1 MSRTDAFPDL
11 EPDPEAMRRLVD
23 AAMARIVPHVAS
35 LPQQP
40 AADTEGAAAL
50 ARSLAESM
58 PEGPGSLDDALALLF
73 DRAVPKSYN
82 TAGPGY
88 LAYIPGGGLFASAV
102 AALIASSVNRYVGVW
117 AAAPALAQLE
127 TNVVRWFCDLVG
139 YPATAGG
146 ILTSGGSLAN
156 FSAIVMARVACLPED
171 FLRGR
176 LYVSEQA
183 HHSIKKAALLAGFP
197 VHGVRAV
204 PTDERFR
211 MDVEALRTAMRAD
224 RAAGYR
230 PFLVLAS
237 AGTTNTGAVDDLP
250 ALADLAAAE
259 GLSLHVDAA
268 YGGFFLLTERGRRA
282 LRGIERADSVVLD
295 PHKGLFLPY
304 GSGALVVRDAGSLR
318 RAHSVPADY
327 MPETQ
332 DDPDRVDFCE
342 LSPELSRDFRGLR
355 AWLPLKL
362 HGAGAFRR
370 ALDEKL
376 DLARWAC
383 EELRA
388 IPGVEIVAEPQL
400 SLFAFRLVRPG
411 ADPAALDALNRRWL
425 AGVNARQH
433 VHLSGTILRGRF
445 VLRICV
451 LSFRT
456 HRDRVAQ
463 AVEDL
468 RAEAAAL
475 VDAGVGEAR

>member
-1 MSRTDAFPDL
+1 
-11 EPDPEAMRRLVD
+11 
-23 AAMARIVPHVAS
+23 MARIGPHVAS
-35 LPQQP
+35 LAAQP
-40 AADTEGAAAL
+40 AADTDGAAEL
-50 ARSLAESM
+50 ARSLAEPL
-58 PEGPGSLDDALALLF
+58 PEGPAALDDTLALLF
-73 DRAVPKSYN
+73 ERAVPKSYN

-102 AALIASSVNRYVGVW
+102 AAFIASSVNRYVGVW

-127 TNVVRWFCDLVG
+127 ANVVRWFGDLVG
-139 YPATAGG
+139 YPSGAGG

-156 FSAIVMARVACLPED
+156 FSAIVMARVARLPED
-171 FLRGR
+171 FLDGR

-183 HHSIKKAALLAGFP
+183 HHSVKKAALLAGFP
-197 VHGVRAV
+197 ARAVRAV
-204 PTDERFR
+204 ATDACFR
-211 MDVEALRTAMRAD
+211 MDVGALGEAVAAD
-224 RAAGYR
+224 RAAGLR
-230 PFLVLAS
+230 PFLVVAS

-250 ALADLAAAE
+250 AIADLARREQIA
-259 GLSLHVDAA
+259 LHVDAA

-304 GSGALVVRDAGSLR
+304 GSGALVVRDASALR

-332 DDPDRVDFCE
+332 HDPERPDFCE

-362 HGAGAFRR
+362 HGAAAFRR

-383 EELRA
+383 DALRA
-388 IPGVEIVAEPQL
+388 LPSVEIVAEPEL
-400 SLFAFRLVRPG
+400 SLFAFRLVRGG
-411 ADPAALDALNRRWL
+411 AAPAALDALNRRWL
-425 AGVNARQH
+425 AAVNGRQR
-433 VHLSGTILRGRF
+433 VHLSGTVLNGRF
-445 VLRICV
+445 VLRMCV

-456 HRDRVAQ
+456 HRDRVQQ

-468 RAEAAAL
+468 RAEAALLA
-475 VDAGVGEAR
+475 DAGAGASR